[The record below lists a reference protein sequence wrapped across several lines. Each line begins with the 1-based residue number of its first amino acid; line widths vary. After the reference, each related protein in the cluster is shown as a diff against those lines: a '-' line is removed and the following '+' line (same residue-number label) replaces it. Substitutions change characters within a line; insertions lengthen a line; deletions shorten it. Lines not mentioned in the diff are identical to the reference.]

1 MKKGD
6 IIEGTIEQYSFPN
19 RGSFRYEDRKI
30 IVKNALPGA
39 KVRVRITKKKTGYAE
54 GMVLDTLK
62 TSPYETKKPVC
73 PHFYECGGCTYQTVA
88 YTNQLRLKEQ
98 MVKDI
103 LTPVVPDLPWEGIAA
118 SPDQFQYRN
127 KMEFSFGDAEK
138 DGPLTLGLHRLGS
151 SYDILEIRGCAL
163 VRPAWNEILK
173 YTQKFFR
180 DHKVSFYHKMQ
191 HYGILRHL
199 VVRQSF
205 ADGGILVNLVTT
217 TKYELQE
224 PDRKKRVQQDMPAGM
239 DAAVTDMTGITAADG
254 EDMDLAPDVTGGI
267 AAADG
272 EDMDLAP
279 DTTGVNAATQGTD
292 VVDRKTGTSDGLR
305 NQIIQDLHLPEYVA
319 GLVGL
324 EASGKFDTLTSH
336 NHLAGVIY
344 TENDSL
350 ADAVKA
356 DSVTLLY
363 GQDYLMEEVLG
374 LQFRVSPFSFFQT
387 NTRGCEVLYSKVREY
402 VLSVYGDAVGEK
414 LGDIESD
421 TTENAEGTTGGDTN
435 TREKTSVNAD
445 ARSTRADGA
454 AEKKAGVIY
463 DLYSGTGTIAQLMA
477 PIAKKVYG
485 IEIVEEAV
493 EAARANAKLNK
504 LKNCEFIAGDVL
516 QKLDEIQEKPD
527 FIILD
532 PPRDGC
538 TPKALDKI
546 IDYGV
551 PYMVYIS
558 CKPTS
563 LARDLVTLQA
573 RGYRVSR
580 ACAADE
586 FPNTQHVECILLLQR
601 MNKTTI

>member
-6 IIEGTIEQYSFPN
+6 VIEGVIESYSFPN
-19 RGSFRYEDRKI
+19 KGSFLRDDRKI
-30 IVKNALPGA
+30 IVKNALPGTEA
-39 KVRVRITKKKTGYAE
+39 KIRITKKKSGYAE
-54 GMVLDTLK
+54 GIIEKVIK
-62 TSPYETKKPVC
+62 TSPLETKKPVC

-88 YTNQLRLKEQ
+88 YTNQLRLKET
-98 MVKDI
+98 MVKDL
-103 LTPVVPDLPWEGIAA
+103 LTPVVPDLPWEGIEA

-127 KMEFSFGDAEK
+127 KMEFTFGDAEK

-151 SYDILEIRGCAL
+151 SYDILEIRGCAI
-163 VRPAWNEILK
+163 VRPSWNEILK

-180 DHKVSFYHKMQ
+180 DHKVNFYHRMQ
-191 HYGILRHL
+191 HFGILRHL

-217 TKYELQE
+217 TKHALTVPET
-224 PDRKKRVQQDMPAGM
+224 K
-239 DAAVTDMTGITAADG
+239 
-254 EDMDLAPDVTGGI
+254 
-267 AAADG
+267 
-272 EDMDLAP
+272 
-279 DTTGVNAATQGTD
+279 AATEGAAGSKPEEAGEQE
-292 VVDRKTGTSDGLR
+292 GLR
-305 NQIIQDLHLPEYVA
+305 NQIIEELHLPEYVA
-319 GLVGL
+319 GLVSL
-324 EASGKFDTLTSH
+324 EASGKFDSLSGHSH
-336 NHLAGVIY
+336 LSGVLY

-350 ADAVKA
+350 SDAVKS
-356 DSVTLLY
+356 DSTTLLY

-374 LQFRVSPFSFFQT
+374 LEFKVSPFSFFQT

-402 VLSVYGDAVGEK
+402 VLSVYSEAVG
-414 LGDIESD
+414 G
-421 TTENAEGTTGGDTN
+421 A
-435 TREKTSVNAD
+435 AD
-445 ARSTRADGA
+445 PDRADTA
-454 AEKKAGVIY
+454 PVRAGVIY

-493 EAARANAKLNK
+493 EAARENAKLNR

-516 QKLDEIQEKPD
+516 KKLDEIGEKPD

-573 RGYRVSR
+573 RGYRVLR
-580 ACAADE
+580 ACAIDE
-586 FPNTQHVECILLLQR
+586 FPNTQHCETICLLGR
-601 MNKTTI
+601 VTPSE

>member
-6 IIEGTIEQYSFPN
+6 IIEGTIESYSFPN
-19 RGSFRYEDRKI
+19 RGSFQYEDRKV
-30 IVKNALPGA
+30 IVKRALPGA
-39 KVRVRITKKKTGYAE
+39 KVQIRVTKKKSGYLE

-62 TSPYETKKPVC
+62 SSPLETKKPVC
-73 PHFYECGGCTYQTVA
+73 PHFYECGGCSYQTVA

-98 MVKDI
+98 MVKEL
-103 LTPVVPDLPWEGIAA
+103 LTPVVPELPWEGILA

-127 KMEFSFGDAEK
+127 KMEFTFGDAEK
-138 DGPLTLGLHRLGS
+138 DGPLTLGLHRQGS

-180 DHKVSFYHKMQ
+180 KYKVNFYHRMQ

-217 TKYELQE
+217 TKHAL
-224 PDRKKRVQQDMPAGM
+224 
-239 DAAVTDMTGITAADG
+239 
-254 EDMDLAPDVTGGI
+254 EDPKQKNKTENVPEA
-267 AAADG
+267 
-272 EDMDLAP
+272 
-279 DTTGVNAATQGTD
+279 
-292 VVDRKTGTSDGLR
+292 KTGTEEMMTAPAQTMTAPEEKKEATGEGLR
-305 NQIIQDLHLPEYVA
+305 NQIIEELHLPEYVA
-319 GLVGL
+319 GLVSL
-324 EASGKFDTLTSH
+324 EASGAFDTLSSH
-336 NHLAGVIY
+336 SHLAGVLY

-350 ADAVKA
+350 SDAVVC
-356 DSVTLLY
+356 DSLTMLY
-363 GQDYLMEEVLG
+363 GEDYLMEEVLG
-374 LQFRVSPFSFFQT
+374 LKFKVSPFSFFQT
-387 NTRGCEVLYSKVREY
+387 NTHGCEVLYSKVREY
-402 VLSVYGDAVGEK
+402 VLSVYDEVINGDKEADETTARAGEDGNAVGAGK
-414 LGDIESD
+414 
-421 TTENAEGTTGGDTN
+421 
-435 TREKTSVNAD
+435 
-445 ARSTRADGA
+445 DGSA
-454 AEKKAGVIY
+454 AGKKAGVIY
-463 DLYSGTGTIAQLMA
+463 DLYSGTGTIAQLMS
-477 PIAKKVYG
+477 PIARKVYG

-493 EAARANAKLNK
+493 EAAKENAQLNK

-516 QKLDEIQEKPD
+516 KKLDEIEEKPD

-546 IDYGV
+546 IAYGV

-573 RGYRVSR
+573 RGYKVLK
-580 ACAADE
+580 ACCVDE
-586 FPNTQHVECILLLQR
+586 FPNTEHVETVVLLGW
-601 MNKTTI
+601 KA

>member
-6 IIEGTIEQYSFPN
+6 IIEGTIENYSFPN
-19 RGSFRYEDRKI
+19 RGSFRYEDQKI
-30 IVKNALPGA
+30 TVKNALPGA
-39 KVRVRITKKKTGYAE
+39 NVRIRITKKKSGAAE
-54 GMVLDTLK
+54 GMILDTLK
-62 TSPYETKKPVC
+62 SSQTKKPVC
-73 PHFYECGGCTYQTVA
+73 PHFYECGGCTYQPVA

-98 MVKDI
+98 MVKDL
-103 LTPVVPDLPWEGIAA
+103 LTPVVPDLPWEGIES

-217 TKYELQE
+217 TKYELQAPE
-224 PDRKKRVQQDMPAGM
+224 KK
-239 DAAVTDMTGITAADG
+239 
-254 EDMDLAPDVTGGI
+254 
-267 AAADG
+267 
-272 EDMDLAP
+272 AP
-279 DTTGVNAATQGTD
+279 DTASESTD
-292 VVDRKTGTSDGLR
+292 EGLR

-336 NHLAGVIY
+336 SHLAGVIY

-350 ADAVKA
+350 SDAVKA

-374 LQFRVSPFSFFQT
+374 LKFRVSPFSFFQT
-387 NTRGCEVLYSKVREY
+387 NTRGCEVLYGKVREY
-402 VLSVYGDAVGEK
+402 VLSVYEDAVRVV
-414 LGDIESD
+414 D
-421 TTENAEGTTGGDTN
+421 AEGGERSESAENIEGIAGGD
-435 TREKTSVNAD
+435 K
-445 ARSTRADGA
+445 DGA
-454 AEKKAGVIY
+454 KKAGVIY
-463 DLYSGTGTIAQLMA
+463 DLYSGTGTIAQLLA
-477 PIAKKVYG
+477 PVAKKVYG

-493 EAARANAKLNK
+493 EAARENAKLNK

-516 QKLDEIQEKPD
+516 QKLDEIEERPD

-546 IDYGV
+546 INYGV

-573 RGYRVSR
+573 RGYRVRR
-580 ACAADE
+580 ACAIDE
-586 FPNTQHVECILLLQR
+586 FPNTVHVE
-601 MNKTTI
+601 TIALIERVRNAKDFVQIGIDAEEYYKVKEEDNQ